1 ERLLNRDELQDRTY
15 FLHIIRAKISEVKL
29 EIQRLQH
36 EIESLTENRR
46 QYIILNK
53 TAEDLSEKV
62 KDLQNDLEDYNMARM
77 NSFCDV
83 TKVKKEIQ
91 DLNAHNQ
98 QVESCIEQM
107 YLEKQ
112 RKEEQIQRLEH
123 ELTNDKQKLDTCRTN
138 LDYNQIKTTSDQLQ
152 YERNSMENEISIL
165 DNRMN
170 KMREQ
175 MLSTVTQQEAFS
187 LIEQIS
193 ELEIKHYQ
201 LINDNQNFSIT
212 EEACE
217 KLTNQSD
224 VDKAIESVQE
234 YYTTIET
241 NLDSVIEQIQST
253 LSNPTDDKFIKTS
266 IQNTLKPLAK
276 QYSDKHKDLHGSISK
291 IGKTIDKSFQ
301 SDFGNVPITE
311 LFDTPEKFKL
321 IYMIICEDLY
331 RQGRMSIADKL
342 IEESKLNDNDLFN
355 LEKNFL
361 EEINMILENLREKNL
376 LPAIDWCVRH
386 RNELNKTNSLLEFY
400 LHKMRFVQLLQL
412 GNFNE
417 AKTYLTN
424 LRQYSIMNG
433 QCEQDVN
440 QLMGALVFAQRDLSK
455 SPYKYLLEPH
465 LWLQLSE
472 LFMQQAFQQVG
483 LAQDSPLYVVMKI
496 GFQALPALMSIVN
509 AMQNTQVCHILSKDE
524 LPIEIDVG
532 QEHRYHSVFACPILR
547 QQTTDQ
553 NPPMKLVCGHVISK
567 DALNK
572 LSIQNKLKCPYCPL
586 EQSPSDAR
594 QLFF

>member
-1 ERLLNRDELQDRTY
+1 MSMTTNMLNL
-15 FLHIIRAKISEVKL
+15 V
-29 EIQRLQH
+29 
-36 EIESLTENRR
+36 
-46 QYIILNK
+46 
-53 TAEDLSEKV
+53 EK
-62 KDLQNDLEDYNMARM
+62 
-77 NSFCDV
+77 
-83 TKVKKEIQ
+83 
-91 DLNAHNQ
+91 
-98 QVESCIEQM
+98 
-107 YLEKQ
+107 
-112 RKEEQIQRLEH
+112 
-123 ELTNDKQKLDTCRTN
+123 
-138 LDYNQIKTTSDQLQ
+138 
-152 YERNSMENEISIL
+152 
-165 DNRMN
+165 
-170 KMREQ
+170 
-175 MLSTVTQQEAFS
+175 
-187 LIEQIS
+187 
-193 ELEIKHYQ
+193 
-201 LINDNQNFSIT
+201 
-212 EEACE
+212 
-217 KLTNQSD
+217 D

-234 YYTTIET
+234 YYSNIEN
-241 NLDSVIEQIQST
+241 NLDHVIEQLQRA
-253 LSNPTDDKFIKTS
+253 LSQPMSDSHLVKTS
-266 IQNTLKPLAK
+266 LQNTIKPLAK
-276 QYSDKHKDLHGSISK
+276 QYSDKHKELHGSISK
-291 IGKTIDKSFQ
+291 IGKTIDKCFQ

-311 LFDTPEKFKL
+311 LFDTPEKYKL

-331 RQGRMSIADKL
+331 RQGRMAIADKL
-342 IEESKLNDNDLFN
+342 IEETKLNDNDLFN

-361 EEINMILENLREKNL
+361 EEINTILENIRERNL
-376 LPAIDWCVRH
+376 LPAIDWCLRH
-386 RNELNKTNSLLEFY
+386 RNQLNQTGSLLEFH
-400 LHKMRFVQLLQL
+400 LHKMRFVQLLQTE
-412 GNFNE
+412 NFQQ
-417 AKTYLTN
+417 AKTYLAN
-424 LRQYSIMNG
+424 LRQYSISKG
-433 QCEQDVN
+433 QCEQEVN
-440 QLMGALVFAQRDLSK
+440 QLMGALVFAQRDLAK

>member
-1 ERLLNRDELQDRTY
+1 MLN
-15 FLHIIRAKISEVKL
+15 II
-29 EIQRLQH
+29 
-36 EIESLTENRR
+36 
-46 QYIILNK
+46 
-53 TAEDLSEKV
+53 EK
-62 KDLQNDLEDYNMARM
+62 
-77 NSFCDV
+77 
-83 TKVKKEIQ
+83 
-91 DLNAHNQ
+91 
-98 QVESCIEQM
+98 
-107 YLEKQ
+107 
-112 RKEEQIQRLEH
+112 
-123 ELTNDKQKLDTCRTN
+123 
-138 LDYNQIKTTSDQLQ
+138 
-152 YERNSMENEISIL
+152 
-165 DNRMN
+165 
-170 KMREQ
+170 
-175 MLSTVTQQEAFS
+175 
-187 LIEQIS
+187 
-193 ELEIKHYQ
+193 
-201 LINDNQNFSIT
+201 
-212 EEACE
+212 
-217 KLTNQSD
+217 D

-386 RNELNKTNSLLEFY
+386 RSELNKTNSLLEFY
-400 LHKMRFVQLLQL
+400 LHKMRFVQLLQS

>member
-1 ERLLNRDELQDRTY
+1 MLN
-15 FLHIIRAKISEVKL
+15 II
-29 EIQRLQH
+29 
-36 EIESLTENRR
+36 
-46 QYIILNK
+46 
-53 TAEDLSEKV
+53 EK
-62 KDLQNDLEDYNMARM
+62 
-77 NSFCDV
+77 
-83 TKVKKEIQ
+83 
-91 DLNAHNQ
+91 
-98 QVESCIEQM
+98 
-107 YLEKQ
+107 
-112 RKEEQIQRLEH
+112 
-123 ELTNDKQKLDTCRTN
+123 
-138 LDYNQIKTTSDQLQ
+138 
-152 YERNSMENEISIL
+152 
-165 DNRMN
+165 
-170 KMREQ
+170 
-175 MLSTVTQQEAFS
+175 
-187 LIEQIS
+187 
-193 ELEIKHYQ
+193 
-201 LINDNQNFSIT
+201 
-212 EEACE
+212 
-217 KLTNQSD
+217 D

-241 NLDSVIEQIQST
+241 NLDSVIEQIQLT
-253 LSNPTDDKFIKTS
+253 LSNPTEDKFIKTS

-376 LPAIDWCVRH
+376 LPAIDWCIRH

-400 LHKMRFVQLLQL
+400 LHKMRFVQLLQS

>member
-1 ERLLNRDELQDRTY
+1 HR
-15 FLHIIRAKISEVKL
+15 
-29 EIQRLQH
+29 
-36 EIESLTENRR
+36 
-46 QYIILNK
+46 
-53 TAEDLSEKV
+53 AEDLSEKV

>member
-1 ERLLNRDELQDRTY
+1 MLN
-15 FLHIIRAKISEVKL
+15 II
-29 EIQRLQH
+29 
-36 EIESLTENRR
+36 
-46 QYIILNK
+46 
-53 TAEDLSEKV
+53 EK
-62 KDLQNDLEDYNMARM
+62 
-77 NSFCDV
+77 
-83 TKVKKEIQ
+83 
-91 DLNAHNQ
+91 
-98 QVESCIEQM
+98 
-107 YLEKQ
+107 
-112 RKEEQIQRLEH
+112 
-123 ELTNDKQKLDTCRTN
+123 
-138 LDYNQIKTTSDQLQ
+138 
-152 YERNSMENEISIL
+152 
-165 DNRMN
+165 
-170 KMREQ
+170 
-175 MLSTVTQQEAFS
+175 
-187 LIEQIS
+187 
-193 ELEIKHYQ
+193 
-201 LINDNQNFSIT
+201 
-212 EEACE
+212 
-217 KLTNQSD
+217 D

-241 NLDSVIEQIQST
+241 NLDSVIEQIQSALT
-253 LSNPTDDKFIKTS
+253 NPTDDKFIKTS

-386 RNELNKTNSLLEFY
+386 RSELNKTNSLLEFY
-400 LHKMRFVQLLQL
+400 LHKMRFVQLLQS
-412 GNFNE
+412 GSFNE